1 MNSDCVGKYEQKT
14 MRQFKKTLNQYAMS
28 LDILKN
34 GEFFMTS
41 IVSNTPSYKT
51 LQVLTIT

>member
-1 MNSDCVGKYEQKT
+1 

-41 IVSNTPSYKT
+41 IVSNTPSYKI